1 MKHFYAL
8 FMAIALAFASP
19 AWAASININ
28 TADAETIQQELT
40 GIGRVRAEA
49 IVDYR
54 QQHGAFLSAD
64 ELLNVTG
71 IGEYILEANR
81 ENILLG
87 RPES

>member
-1 MKHFYAL
+1 MRKFLLAML
-8 FMAIALAFASP
+8 VAGLPALAGAGP
-19 AWAASININ
+19 VDLNA
-28 TADAETIQQELT
+28 ADAETLARELD
-40 GIGRVRAEA
+40 GIGTARAEA

-71 IGEYILEANR
+71 IGEYILEVNR